1 MQKQLEIEFKSLL
14 TKEEYERLIE
24 QFAGNKI
31 STQTNHYFDTPRFS
45 LKAAEVALRVREK
58 DTLEI
63 TLKRKKRYAIVEHNI
78 LISSDEFK
86 QFREDGIVPSEE
98 IKNEIYD
105 IIGQQKL
112 VNFLSL
118 TTHRMSFPYKKG
130 TLAIDKSEFLGVTDY
145 EIEYEAKNYASG
157 KKEFI
162 EIITELDFL
171 YKKSEPKIKR
181 AYAAYRK
188 LV

>member
-14 TKEEYERLIE
+14 TKDEYDRLIE
-24 QFAGNKI
+24 KFSGNRI

-45 LKAAEVALRVREK
+45 LKASEVALRVRER
-58 DTLEI
+58 DNFEI
-63 TLKRKKRYAIVEHNI
+63 TLKRKKRYAMVEHNI
-78 LISSDEFK
+78 LISSDEFYRFK
-86 QFREDGIVPSEE
+86 EDGTIPSDE

-145 EIEYEAKNYASG
+145 EIEYEAKSYASG

-162 EIITELDFL
+162 EIITELDFV
-171 YKKSEPKIKR
+171 YKKSEQKIKR
-181 AYAAYRK
+181 AYAAYRR